1 MSTTAENMMALTG
14 RVSVEQAHEALTAER
29 VRREL
34 HGAQDDVGDWAH
46 AHWNSLRVGLADA
59 RLAKLADEENA
70 RVLAESV
77 RHFGQACRGHSCR
90 QGRLPCREKCPV
102 VELPYPDADELIR
115 GVEEMA
121 CTAGDDPPSY
131 FTLFGKL
138 AIAALLA
145 VLVLG
150 CWLAPLAG

>member
-14 RVSVEQAHEALTAER
+14 RVSPEQVRDALMVEKVKAALYGTTHDIDMDDTGEWA
-29 VRREL
+29 REHRTTL
-34 HGAQDDVGDWAH
+34 Q
-46 AHWNSLRVGLADA
+46 VGLADA

-77 RHFGQACRGHSCR
+77 EHFAGCRGSSCR
-90 QGRLPCREKCPV
+90 QGRLPCREACIP
-102 VELPYPDADELIR
+102 
-115 GVEEMA
+115 EMA

-131 FTLFGKL
+131 FTPFGKL
-138 AIAALLA
+138 AIAALLT

-150 CWLAPLAG
+150 RWLAPLAG

>member
-1 MSTTAENMMALTG
+1 MSTTAEHMTALTG
-14 RVSVEQAHEALTAER
+14 RVSLEQAHEALTAER

-46 AHWNSLRVGLADA
+46 SHWNSLRVGLADA

-77 RHFGQACRGHSCR
+77 KHFTSKPSWFDAERW
-90 QGRLPCREKCPV
+90 
-102 VELPYPDADELIR
+102 PDDIRAFDEM
-115 GVEEMA
+115 GV
-121 CTAGDDPPSY
+121 TAGQEQPSY
-131 FTLFGKL
+131 FTPFGKL

-145 VLVLG
+145 VFVLG